1 MSIEV
6 IQPYKPEVIQFSSPD
21 DFNIYYSKHSDD
33 FNETTYKLNVKYKI
47 PGFKITKLKGEL
59 KLIKDYAKTK
69 LNSNTETNADNKIT
83 ENFTAKIDSL
93 TAKIDSLTKRLEN
106 VEHYLTN
113 L

>member
-59 KLIKDYAKTK
+59 KLIKDYA
-69 LNSNTETNADNKIT
+69 NKARPSSSPLRLT
-83 ENFTAKIDSL
+83 DDVEQRFKSLEDSL